1 MARRTSNMVTKPTAN
16 KAAPV
21 TTNKPIEVTDGTI
34 MDTGDD
40 YVKIDTGRLEIS
52 MPLTDKPLPPSDTRK
67 GHLYY
72 TTHGVKDFKGEDGLA
87 NGFYLAVNLC
97 YDPKRIGREVD

>member
-1 MARRTSNMVTKPTAN
+1 MAPRNSNMVTKPTAN

-21 TTNKPIEVTDGTI
+21 TTNKVIKVTDGTI

-40 YVKIDTGRLEIS
+40 YIKMDTGRLEVS
-52 MPLTDKPLPPSDTRK
+52 FPLTDKPSPPSDTRK

-97 YDPKRIGREVD
+97 YDAKRIGREVV